1 MILPF
6 ATTEFP
12 SGSFYRQNS
21 NENDNFNFKVDFIS
35 KKFMKLKSSE
45 KVPVFKYED
54 NNDDFQKFDLESFSA
69 NRLYNNIIDQLN
81 TKSIG

>member
-1 MILPF
+1 
-6 ATTEFP
+6 
-12 SGSFYRQNS
+12 
-21 NENDNFNFKVDFIS
+21 
-35 KKFMKLKSSE
+35 MKLKSSE

-81 TKSIG
+81 TKSIT